1 MMGRAAGE
9 RSRIV
14 VVTEDDPRTTERMA
28 ILEEVAAGAEEAGKR
43 RDKDLFLIEDRDLAI
58 RQALELA
65 RPGDIVL
72 LAGKG
77 HEHTLAR
84 AAAQSPGTRLRSR
97 RDALNEM
104 GYNR

>member
-1 MMGRAAGE
+1 
-9 RSRIV
+9 
-14 VVTEDDPRTTERMA
+14 MA
-28 ILEEVAAGAEEAGKR
+28 ILEEIAAGAEEAGKR
-43 RDKDLFLIEDRDLAI
+43 RDKDLFLIEDRDAAI
-58 RQALELA
+58 RQALEMA

-84 AAAQSPGTRLRSR
+84 ADGPIPWDEAQIA

-104 GYNR
+104 GFRR